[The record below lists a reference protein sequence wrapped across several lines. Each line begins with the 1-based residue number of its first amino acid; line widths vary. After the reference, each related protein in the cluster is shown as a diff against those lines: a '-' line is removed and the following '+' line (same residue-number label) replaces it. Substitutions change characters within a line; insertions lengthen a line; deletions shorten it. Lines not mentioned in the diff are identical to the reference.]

1 MTFGNSAGITTE
13 LNFANGG
20 GVQLDSVITE
30 TDGLHIKVDHKN
42 HGMYFDTNQV
52 IISDAQSDVRPTKLT
67 AAYDVG
73 STASISVQDA
83 SEFSTFEQV
92 GVGTTNVGFVKI
104 GEEIIEY
111 SNVAGNTIG
120 GEITRGSNAASYPVG
135 TPVFKYELGGVN

>member
-1 MTFGNSAGITTE
+1 MTFSNSAGITTE

-20 GVQLDSVITE
+20 GVQLDSVVTE

-73 STASISVQDA
+73 STA
-83 SEFSTFEQV
+83 EKM
-92 GVGTTNVGFVKI
+92 VKFFI
-104 GEEIIEY
+104 F
-111 SNVAGNTIG
+111 TC
-120 GEITRGSNAASYPVG
+120 
-135 TPVFKYELGGVN
+135 F